1 MRPTGV
7 EFRSRRNEA
16 RKLGQRCCRLNRKW
30 IKRRRTSP
38 KLGGVIVKQQL
49 TARQTDL
56 GLTRRFDGPISKRR
70 DYPRRDFDTAI
81 RFGRFCVR
89 PRSRQLFADGQ
100 QVEIGSRA
108 FDLLVVLLNA
118 RGTLVTK
125 EEIIERL
132 WPSTVVEECNLRQQM
147 AFLRK
152 ALGDYR
158 DVIKTIPGRG
168 YIFAADA
175 DTETVEAR
183 GPVLPDADSVAC
195 LRKGVSRAGAHGASY
210 LRGEARHSSTGHDKQ
225 LPPTVAIIDD
235 DQDVREALKDF
246 LQAAGLRVVLFASIQ
261 EFQNSACGPRP
272 ECLVLDIMLPG
283 RNGLDFHAE
292 LARARVD
299 LPVVF
304 ISGHA
309 DIPMSVRAMKAGA
322 VEFLTKPVRHQ
333 DLLDAIYLAI
343 EPGPPTAWSM

>member
-1 MRPTGV
+1 
-7 EFRSRRNEA
+7 
-16 RKLGQRCCRLNRKW
+16 
-30 IKRRRTSP
+30 
-38 KLGGVIVKQQL
+38 VKQQL
-49 TARQTDL
+49 TAQQSVL
-56 GLTRRFDGPISKRR
+56 GLTRRFDRPIGKRCGF
-70 DYPRRDFDTAI
+70 PRTDFDTAI

-89 PRSRQLFADGQ
+89 PRSRQIFADGQ

-125 EEIIERL
+125 EEIMERL

-183 GPVLPDADSVAC
+183 GPILTDPDSVTR
-195 LRKGVSRAGAHGASY
+195 LREGCSRAD
-210 LRGEARHSSTGHDKQ
+210 EAVYVPNIGRDRARQHSSDRRQQ
-225 LPPTVAIIDD
+225 LPPTVVIIDD

-246 LQAAGLRVVLFASIQ
+246 LQAAGLRVGLFASVQ
-261 EFQNSACGPRP
+261 EFLNSAMQPRP

-283 RNGLDFHAE
+283 RSGLDFHAE
-292 LARARVD
+292 LARAGVD

-309 DIPMSVRAMKAGA
+309 DVPMSVRAMKAGA

-333 DLLDAIYLAI
+333 DLLDAIHLAI
-343 EPGPPTAWSM
+343 GPAPATAWSMSS

>member
-1 MRPTGV
+1 
-7 EFRSRRNEA
+7 
-16 RKLGQRCCRLNRKW
+16 
-30 IKRRRTSP
+30 
-38 KLGGVIVKQQL
+38 VKQQL
-49 TARQTDL
+49 TAQQTL
-56 GLTRRFDGPISKRR
+56 LELTQGFDRPDGKRCV
-70 DYPRRDFDTAI
+70 PRTKFDTAI

-89 PRSRQLFADGQ
+89 PRSRQMFADGQ

-118 RGTLVTK
+118 CGTLVTK
-125 EEIIERL
+125 EQIMERL

-152 ALGDYR
+152 VLGDYR

-175 DTETVEAR
+175 GTETVETHALSLPDPDSEARLREGRSRTAEAVCGLHTAR
-183 GPVLPDADSVAC
+183 G
-195 LRKGVSRAGAHGASY
+195 K
-210 LRGEARHSSTGHDKQ
+210 ARQNSTGPRQQ
-225 LPPTVAIIDD
+225 LPPTVVIIDD
-235 DQDVREALKDF
+235 DKDVREALKDF
-246 LQAAGLRVVLFASIQ
+246 LQAAGLRVELFASVQ
-261 EFQNSACGPRP
+261 EFLNGASAPRP
-272 ECLVLDIMLPG
+272 ECLVLDVMLPG

-292 LARARVD
+292 LARAGAA

-322 VEFLTKPVRHQ
+322 VEFLTKPVRRQ
-333 DLLDAIYLAI
+333 DFLDAIYLAI
-343 EPGPPTAWSM
+343 GRAP